1 MIKKFLKT
9 ALATA
14 LLAVAGAQT
23 AGAQEVTYLTNPE
36 TLPSGYYY
44 VVSNYNENYAWAING
59 DKEFVVDELDE
70 TDVKF
75 IFYVTGRDTDS
86 NDNKKQDGVTVANL
100 DKSNKGKR
108 VRMFWGTPNWT
119 DFSADPK
126 VFWTLGGLGANS
138 NQQLLNVNAEYGMHN
153 WQNVTDAGFRFNAS
167 NRGYNIA
174 PQNGTFAKRQ
184 KLWYYAN
191 NTNND
196 QGRWKFKAVS
206 AAQITAV
213 EATTPEVVIAR
224 LQAEEA
230 VPNAIA
236 AFAELTAVAAN
247 IGTAVGE
254 YNYEP
259 TTEEQNLINGAYD
272 EESTYS
278 GMSLSEINALI
289 TSFAELTA
297 AIKAAYVWPNVSI
310 VTLSWNNSGY
320 AGWNNTNYA
329 TGDKWKNLN
338 TPNGVNGRVALLK
351 QSDGKF
357 VLSSQGV
364 YQKGNRDATLDISE
378 ATHYTMS
385 GSFDDGLTFVD
396 ANGNYLNSN
405 NFTTTTTAPTQ
416 NFKVNTFNMFD
427 KTQDTDGYVTD
438 GNGNYANALCYP
450 VRVKKPVGDG
460 YHTYTVKVADGALVT
475 EEVDEVP
482 AGVPFIFVR
491 PNAATGDRLIIVQ
504 DNQEYAATPA
514 TDYLLQGY
522 YLQDQKVDAKFY
534 FGVKDNVFG
543 FYTDVTLGTATNRA
557 YITAASAA
565 ALDGAK
571 MFQLT
576 GGELVVTQ
584 THTVTYQLKD
594 ADGNKLAEDVVIE
607 DAVHGSVPTVPA
619 AFEAGYVTL
628 TKTSGPDAIN
638 ADATIVYTATWNAL
652 PFELDKEYNL
662 AFRPNDVRFA
672 STEQNA
678 NNNYLV
684 QPNTTDYKRTLDAY
698 QWKLTGNPY
707 AIQVVA
713 KDGGVVTLSDESN
726 YATLEEDGTFTFTL
740 VKVDDTTFRLQAN
753 GLTVTNGQIYL
764 ADYQNP
770 GKLGRYTADDG
781 TKIQVAEIPTAPE
794 TVELTVTEAGY
805 ATFTSEWPLDFST
818 VSTVKAY
825 RAVKNENLIDF
836 MQVTTVPAEE
846 GLLIKGSFDTEV
858 TANIPVAA
866 TAPDAI
872 ENVFVGTLVD
882 KKLVKGDYVLYQ
894 TAFYVVGENE
904 VTLPAGKAYIPKE
917 AAANARIAKL
927 NFDETTGISEMKTM
941 EQNSTIYN
949 LNGVR
954 VAQPTKGLYIVNGK
968 KMVVK

>member
-14 LLAVAGAQT
+14 LFAVAGVQT

-44 VVSNYNENYAWAING
+44 VVSSYNDNYAWAING

-75 IFYVTGRDTDS
+75 IFYVTGRNTDS
-86 NDNKKQDGVTVANL
+86 ETTKKQDNVTVANL
-100 DKSNKGKR
+100 GTQLR
-108 VRMFWGTPNWT
+108 VRMFWGTPAWT
-119 DFSADPK
+119 DFSSDPK

-191 NTNND
+191 NTYND

-310 VTLSWNNSGY
+310 VTLQFNGQNRYSGWNNSNSTGNQ
-320 AGWNNTNYA
+320 WNDL
-329 TGDKWKNLN
+329 GS
-338 TPNGVNGRVALLK
+338 PNGVNGRIALLK

-357 VLSSQGV
+357 VISSQGL
-364 YQKGNRDATLDISE
+364 YLKNTQQSTFNLADATKF
-378 ATHYTMS
+378 TMT
-385 GSFDDGLTFVD
+385 GSFDDGLTFQAED
-396 ANGNYLNSN
+396 GNYLTGSK
-405 NFTTTTTAPTQ
+405 FAVSATEPT
-416 NFKVNTFNMFD
+416 NKYKVNTFNMYT
-427 KTQDTDGYVTD
+427 KVSDTDGYVTD

-450 VRVKKPVGDG
+450 VRVKKPGEN
-460 YHTYTVKVADGALVT
+460 YHMYTVKVVDGALQTT
-475 EEVDEVP
+475 EVNEVP
-482 AGVPFIFVR
+482 AGVPFIYVR
-491 PNAATGDRLIIVQ
+491 PNNDNNDGDRLIIDQ

-514 TDYLLQGY
+514 TDYLLQGF
-522 YLQDQKVDAKFY
+522 YLQDQKEDAKFY

-543 FYTDVTLGTATNRA
+543 FYTDVQLGTATNRA

-565 ALDGAK
+565 DLDGAK
-571 MFQLT
+571 MFQLID
-576 GGELVVTQ
+576 GELVVTQ
-584 THTVTYQLKD
+584 THEVTYQLED
-594 ADGNKLAEDVVIE
+594 ANGNKLADDVVIE
-607 DAVHGSVPTVPA
+607 DAVHGSAPAAPA

-740 VKVDDTTFRLQAN
+740 VRVDDTTFRLQAN

-781 TKIQVAEIPTAPE
+781 TKIQVADIPTAPE
-794 TVELTVTEAGY
+794 TVALTVTEAGY

-866 TAPDAI
+866 TTPAAI
-872 ENVFVGTLVD
+872 ENEFVGTLVN
-882 KKLVKGDYVLYQ
+882 LLLTEGDYVLYQ
-894 TAFYVVGENE
+894 TSFYKVGTTD
-904 VTLPAGKAYIPKE
+904 VTLPAGKAYIP
-917 AAANARIAKL
+917 ASVGANARIAKL
-927 NFDETTGISEMKTM
+927 DFDEATGIQSIDNGKL
-941 EQNSTIYN
+941 TIDNVYN
-949 LNGVR
+949 LQGVR